1 MTAPQLI
8 RYYSSRSRDPE
19 AKILVFMVLVYDA
32 ESYFQSLQ
40 KFGQQTTADSKEE
53 MTRLEIRG

>member
-1 MTAPQLI
+1 
-8 RYYSSRSRDPE
+8 
-19 AKILVFMVLVYDA
+19 MVLVYDA

-40 KFGQQTTADSKEE
+40 KFCQQTAADSKEE